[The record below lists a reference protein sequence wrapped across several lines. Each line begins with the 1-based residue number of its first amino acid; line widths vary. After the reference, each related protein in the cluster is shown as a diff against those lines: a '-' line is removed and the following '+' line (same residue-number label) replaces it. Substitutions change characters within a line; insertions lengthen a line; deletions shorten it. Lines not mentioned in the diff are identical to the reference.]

1 MFLSI
6 HRQCIIYKYPSST
19 TANVHQALFYAIV
32 HCEWDDWII
41 GACSSSCGGG
51 FRTNTRS
58 KTVSAE
64 HEGDECE
71 GVTSITESCNI
82 QECPGYILL

>member
-1 MFLSI
+1 M
-6 HRQCIIYKYPSST
+6 
-19 TANVHQALFYAIV
+19 
-32 HCEWDDWII
+32 I